1 MLAIVSTPSPSRS
14 QYSCRLP
21 ALYPIMGPSNTIRK
35 FTHHTRYAYYYFQLS
50 KLKDIIILAGILYFP
65 VMFLLNAGAAVVSAV
80 GFVSTISFSLRISM
94 LQFEWL
100 SI

>member
-1 MLAIVSTPSPSRS
+1 
-14 QYSCRLP
+14 
-21 ALYPIMGPSNTIRK
+21 MGPSNTIRK